1 MCEAEGDETCKGGM
15 GNAPEANETY
25 GALWVGSD
33 SAELWTA
40 EEKRSPVVG
49 GPLESRFKF

>member
-49 GPLESRFKF
+49 GPLESRFKI